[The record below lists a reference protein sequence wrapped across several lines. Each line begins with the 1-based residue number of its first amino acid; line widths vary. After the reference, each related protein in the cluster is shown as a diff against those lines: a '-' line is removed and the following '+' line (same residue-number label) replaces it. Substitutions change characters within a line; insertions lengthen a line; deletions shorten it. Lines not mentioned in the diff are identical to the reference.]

1 VVESTKGGRE
11 KANNTK
17 SVKDKAEKVDGNG
30 KGG

>member
-17 SVKDKAEKVDGNG
+17 SVKDKAEKGEG
-30 KGG
+30 TGEGG